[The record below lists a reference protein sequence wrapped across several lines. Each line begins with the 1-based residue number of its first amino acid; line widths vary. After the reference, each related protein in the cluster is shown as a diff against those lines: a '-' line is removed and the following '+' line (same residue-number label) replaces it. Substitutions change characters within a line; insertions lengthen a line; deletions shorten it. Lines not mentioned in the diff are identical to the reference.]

1 MVVLVTCGTVHE
13 CGHFLCRQCNL
24 RHLQVATRG
33 QAQSL
38 WQTPNICETHNY
50 SLCPLYLQPHWAL
63 YAFCLCTVNRTC
75 TKSQCTSLSKMLST
89 EKKHNTQ
96 WKVPLLLLFDLFAV
110 PWALDSKPE
119 FSDKRGRYLIPVWFS
134 PSGIRS
140 SKQVPGVPFYH
151 FQSARNAKMSPK
163 SKLCN
168 STQTVTAETDPHW
181 TFLLSAFQDIWSRH
195 RQDPDNA
202 QKPQFVDA
210 YLDPSPLKDST
221 HTTIIIC
228 NTLYFVEFT
237 PYHTYQN
244 PKSHRFVGVEIFIMF

>member
-1 MVVLVTCGTVHE
+1 ME
-13 CGHFLCRQCNL
+13 S
-24 RHLQVATRG
+24 AS
-33 QAQSL
+33 AS
-38 WQTPNICETHNY
+38 
-50 SLCPLYLQPHWAL
+50 S
-63 YAFCLCTVNRTC
+63 
-75 TKSQCTSLSKMLST
+75 
-89 EKKHNTQ
+89 
-96 WKVPLLLLFDLFAV
+96 LFDLFAV

-168 STQTVTAETDPHW
+168 STQAVTAETDPHW